1 MRKSSPYILWIAVS
15 LLAGAVFLFLTN
27 TSMATLLPMPNLKGQ
42 FKKQDLKS
50 ASQVT
55 LQADQVSFSTV
66 DNKAHAKGNVVV
78 TNKDQQLFC
87 DQLQLDRVV
96 QEVVAEGNVYLD
108 SPQEQVIAQGL
119 TYNFNDGTGEFREA
133 RVYIDPYQIKGQKID
148 KISENYMT
156 MDNGY
161 LTTCDLDEP
170 HYRMA
175 SRRMDIYQH
184 DKAVVHDMKIYLG
197 KVPVMYLPYYV
208 QNLKNRPIVT
218 FIPGEKKNFGMFL
231 LTTARFQAGDHV
243 KVTLHEDV
251 REREGFGEGL
261 DVHYNTP
268 NFGSGLVSTYY
279 TNENLI
285 ASNHL
290 WDLYRNGVKR
300 GQTNHHT
307 LYRVIWRH
315 QWKID
320 KNTDLVLQY
329 YKIHDYGILNNGI
342 PNNYFLK
349 TYFPREYQENAQN
362 SNLDTYLLLTRVM
375 PHGTLTFDIDTS
387 RENPQIRGVER
398 FPQIQYVFNNQQIGK
413 TGFYVKSTDTYSDLT
428 YKSYS
433 GDPNPPFNEKTQRFD
448 SNNDINHP
456 FKIGFISFN
465 PHMGGEE
472 TYYSRTADINESN
485 IVRGM
490 FRGSLDMSTKFYRFW
505 DYHTNFAGLNINGLR
520 HVITPTITYL
530 YQARPTFPASRL
542 NQFDPAIDD
551 LYRIHQFEFGLENKL
566 QTKRDG
572 QVVDLLRFLINVN
585 YGLKGTT
592 VGPQAQQTGLGA
604 TGHRGF
610 NPYDSRLD
618 FYPTDWLAFHND
630 NEYDFHAG
638 HWDSEN
644 FDGEIHGKGWAFSLG
659 NRYTRYEGD
668 QVTSEFD
675 YTINPKWKF
684 KIYETFPLTKATS
697 GYTAPLADIY
707 AAPTTITTNSTSAR
721 ETEFVIT
728 RDLHEWEMD
737 LTIDSQEGQGSAF
750 YVIFRLKASPGMK
763 FNFFQSSFQPSKP
776 GSQQ

>member
-1 MRKSSPYILWIAVS
+1 
-15 LLAGAVFLFLTN
+15 
-27 TSMATLLPMPNLKGQ
+27 MPNLKGQ
-42 FKKQDLKS
+42 FKKQDTKT

-55 LQADQVSFSTV
+55 LQADQVSFSTT
-66 DNKAHAKGNVVV
+66 DNKAHAKGDVVV
-78 TNKDQQLFC
+78 TSKDQQLFC
-87 DQLQLDRVV
+87 DELQLDRVV
-96 QEVVAEGNVYLD
+96 QEAVAGGNVYLD
-108 SPQEQVIAQGL
+108 TPQEQVVAKGL
-119 TYNFNDGTGEFREA
+119 TYNFNDGTGEFRDA

-156 MDNGY
+156 MDEGY

-170 HYRMA
+170 HYRMGA
-175 SRRMDIYQH
+175 HRMDIYQH
-184 DKAVVHDMKIYLG
+184 DKAVVHGMKIYLG

-218 FIPGEKKNFGMFL
+218 FVPGEKKDFGLFL
-231 LTTARFQAGDHV
+231 LTTARFQVGDRV
-243 KVTLHEDV
+243 KVALHVDT
-251 REREGFGEGL
+251 RERTGFGEGF
-261 DVHYNTP
+261 DVSYNTP
-268 NFGSGLVSTYY
+268 NFGSGLVSAYY

-285 ASNHL
+285 ASSHL
-290 WDLYRNGVKR
+290 WNMYNSSGVKK
-300 GQTNHHT
+300 GPTDHHT

-315 QWKID
+315 KWQID
-320 KNTDLVLQY
+320 KDTNVVLQY
-329 YKIHDYGILNNGI
+329 YKIHDYGMLNSDGTV
-342 PNNYFLK
+342 NNYFLK
-349 TYFPREYQENAQN
+349 TYFPRDYQQNANN

-387 RENPQIRGVER
+387 RENPQLRGVER

-413 TGFYVKSTDTYSDLT
+413 TGFYAKSTDTYSDLT

-465 PHMGGEE
+465 PHLGGEE

-485 IVRGM
+485 VIRGM
-490 FRGSLDMSTKFYRFW
+490 FRGSLDMSTKFYKFY

-520 HVITPTITYL
+520 HIITPTITYL
-530 YQARPTFPASRL
+530 YQARPTIPASNL

-566 QTKRDG
+566 QTKRNG
-572 QVVDLLRFLINVN
+572 QVVDLLRFLIDVN

-592 VGPQAQQTGLGA
+592 VGPAAQQTGLGSTA
-604 TGHRGF
+604 RRGF
-610 NPYDSRLD
+610 NPYDSVLD
-618 FYPTDWLAFHND
+618 FYPTNWLTFHND
-630 NEYDFHAG
+630 NEYDFKAG
-638 HWDSEN
+638 HWNSEN
-644 FDGEIHGKGWAFSLG
+644 FDGEIHGKGCSFSLG

-684 KIYETFPLTKATS
+684 KIYETFPLTQATI
-697 GYTAPLADIY
+697 GYTAPVADIY

-721 ETEFVIT
+721 ETELVLT

-737 LTIDSQEGQGSAF
+737 LTIDRQEGQGSTF

-763 FNFFQSSFQPSKP
+763 FNLLQSSFQPSRP
-776 GSQQ
+776 GSQS